1 MVLNYS
7 VMFKNDNWLMKL
19 NNLGFISSGTTA
31 AAADAVQQ
39 IRDFYR
45 KRKMSDFFHE
55 MNFATFPSRLFRLA
69 FFTMAAAL
77 LHFCLARLIQ
87 GV

>member
-69 FFTMAAAL
+69 VAAKV
-77 LHFCLARLIQ
+77 
-87 GV
+87 GKK